1 MYKSSSE
8 IASVLENPRTGPTAT
23 LSSELARRCAC
34 WVVAGYPEKSQVSS
48 GMDTTEDDDVEDEGD
63 DGETTEQTAGVA
75 RQGRQTGSATGDRM
89 EEEIVAYNSAVIV
102 SPQGTVYD
110 TYRKSFLFD
119 TDKTWAKEGETI
131 STSSSSGIP
140 SHRSK
145 VRTDGIGFLVDRRWL
160 QSARPT

>member
-1 MYKSSSE
+1 MCLTGYMYKSSSE

-34 WVVAGYPEKSQVSS
+34 WVVAGYPEKSQVSA
-48 GMDTTEDDDVEDEGD
+48 GMDTTEDDDVEDDDD

-75 RQGRQTGSATGDRM
+75 RQGGQTGSTIGDRE
-89 EEEIVAYNSAVIV
+89 EEEIVAYNSAVVV

-119 TDKTWAKEGETI
+119 TDKTWAKEGESI
-131 STSSSSGIP
+131 ITSSSSERP
-140 SHRSK
+140 SYRSK
-145 VRTDGIGFLVDRRWL
+145 IRADGTGFLVDR
-160 QSARPT
+160 